1 MQRLILFIAILL
13 CLLIQA
19 LPAQSGEQ
27 TPGTELKFE
36 NVDEIRKRPSDIHI
50 GSDPEY
56 RPGMETEYEGNDEA
70 GYEKGAVGE
79 EDKEYRE
86 VNTYFKTPNEEQKS
100 TPPTKRW
107 E

>member
-1 MQRLILFIAILL
+1 MHRLMLFIAILL

-19 LPAQSGEQ
+19 LPVQSADQ
-27 TPGTELKFE
+27 QPGTELKFE

-50 GSDPEY
+50 SSDPEY
-56 RPGMETEYEGNDEA
+56 RPGMETEYEGSDEA
-70 GYEKGAVGE
+70 GYEKGAVE

-86 VNTYFKTPNEEQKS
+86 EKTYFKTPDEEQKS
-100 TPPTKRW
+100 TLPTKRW